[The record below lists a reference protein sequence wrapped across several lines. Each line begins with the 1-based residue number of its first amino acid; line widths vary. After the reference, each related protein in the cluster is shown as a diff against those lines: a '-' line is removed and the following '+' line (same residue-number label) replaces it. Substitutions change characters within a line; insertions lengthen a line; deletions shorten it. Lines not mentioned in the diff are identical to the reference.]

1 MNHSELTKY
10 QIDLILTLFQL
21 QNGERLLTDFT
32 DVGAKE
38 FVDLKIKD
46 LIKVEGGLIYGIWWI
61 SYSNSSYGFRIYSRS
76 TWNFKPFPIFD
87 YISFEDKI

>member
-1 MNHSELTKY
+1 MNHSELTKD

-32 DVGAKE
+32 DVRAEE

-46 LIKVEGGLIYGIWWI
+46 LIKVEGGLFYKIWWI
-61 SYSNSSYGFRIYSRS
+61 SYDSSYGFHIYSRS
-76 TWNFKPFPIFD
+76 TWKFKPFPIFD
-87 YISFEDKI
+87 YISFEDEI